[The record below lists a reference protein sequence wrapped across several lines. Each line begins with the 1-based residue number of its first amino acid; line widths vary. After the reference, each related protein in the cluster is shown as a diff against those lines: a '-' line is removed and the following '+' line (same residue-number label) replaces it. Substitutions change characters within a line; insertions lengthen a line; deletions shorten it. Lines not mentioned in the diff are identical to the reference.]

1 MFENDALKIQKN
13 CKPDIICSH
22 IKRHFNT
29 AYTGGAYSPSILM
42 GICKSNDT
50 QDSEIWQDSD
60 DSRDNLWFIKYI
72 TALYDAEDHFQPEE

>member
-1 MFENDALKIQKN
+1 MREE
-13 CKPDIICSH
+13 H
-22 IKRHFNT
+22 IPH
-29 AYTGGAYSPSILM
+29 SILM

-72 TALYDAEDHFQPEE
+72 TALWEAEDHLAGRERSRKDLSEE